1 MPLHYA
7 LAYAATFVIPLV
19 VGAAAYR
26 TSRRSQATLWAS
38 LTLACAGV
46 VVSLIVTA
54 AGGVLCSDSYAVRLH
69 AAKHL
74 SRGELTTMRGGE
86 FLCPRVYYFERGG
99 ETTCLRP
106 NGDGGASIGCG

>member
-38 LTLACAGV
+38 LTLA
-46 VVSLIVTA
+46 
-54 AGGVLCSDSYAVRLH
+54 
-69 AAKHL
+69 
-74 SRGELTTMRGGE
+74 
-86 FLCPRVYYFERGG
+86 
-99 ETTCLRP
+99 
-106 NGDGGASIGCG
+106 